1 MISVFTE
8 RRKNVISVNVKAV
21 IRRHEHNIYIRVK
34 KQKGRVKIICSLLR
48 CPVSL
53 AMTDN
58 FGRGAVVKIS

>member
-1 MISVFTE
+1 MISVFAE
-8 RRKNVISVNVKAV
+8 GRRNAIGVNDEAV

-34 KQKGRVKIICSLLR
+34 KQKGRVKIVCSPLR

-58 FGRGAVVKIS
+58 FGRGAVVKIP